1 MGKVKRL
8 KITKTPK
15 LSLALSRMKAVI
27 GSMRNQL
34 LGRCYIGIELRQ
46 EYEAAQPRLK
56 RH

>member
-1 MGKVKRL
+1 MGRVKRL

-15 LSLALSRMKAVI
+15 PSLALSRMKAVI